1 MKTMKICIA
10 GLGNVGSYVVDSLSQ
25 NEKYIVDKTFI
36 KFEIK
41 GISAKNR
48 NKKREKIRKK

>member
-1 MKTMKICIA
+1 MKTVKICIA
-10 GLGNVGSYVVDSLSQ
+10 GLGNVGSHVVDSLSQ

-36 KFEIK
+36 KFEIN

-48 NKKREKIRKK
+48 NKKRKW